1 MATNFVMR
9 QVLKK
14 IRFDAPTV
22 DTSQKVAEEW
32 INTVIK
38 TSSWTCYTCDAGFM
52 DAANHI
58 FKNRSRPTGHVFKQ
72 YCSNVQIDLQGGDHI
87 NASTTNN
94 NLSAS
99 GLSTR
104 TSIE

>member
-1 MATNFVMR
+1 MR

-52 DAANHI
+52 DANHI
-58 FKNRSRPTGHVFKQ
+58 FKKSIPDLLDTF
-72 YCSNVQIDLQGGDHI
+72 SNNIVV
-87 NASTTNN
+87 TY
-94 NLSAS
+94 
-99 GLSTR
+99 R
-104 TSIE
+104 